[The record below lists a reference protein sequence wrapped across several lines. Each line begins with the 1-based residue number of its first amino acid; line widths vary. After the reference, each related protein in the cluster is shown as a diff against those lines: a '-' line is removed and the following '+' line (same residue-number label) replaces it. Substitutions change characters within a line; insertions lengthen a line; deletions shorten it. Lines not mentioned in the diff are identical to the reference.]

1 MENRKQAILRAV
13 VHEFTTNA
21 VPVGSQA
28 LQSRYF
34 VNLSSATIRSELAE
48 LADLGYLAQPHTS
61 AGRVPT
67 DSGYR
72 YFVDFLMDLEP
83 IPDRV
88 QTYIRDELKAAPG
101 DVEGMVERVAMT
113 VAAVTQNASVASAP
127 QGTLARI
134 KHLDLV
140 SLEPK
145 EVLLILLLEGNLL
158 RQQVV
163 NTSEPATQADLTRL
177 TAQFN
182 ASLSGRASDE
192 ARRHYDGAP
201 LGLEKE
207 LLGRVIAV
215 LDMYE
220 KGTENLVVHD
230 GVRNLLRQPE
240 FAESSRV
247 HQVLEVLE
255 ETRYLTVLLRQLIG
269 ESDLQIVIGS
279 ENTSSQLQGCAV
291 VLTTYGPSDR
301 LKGVLGVIG
310 PTRMAYSQTVARL
323 QAVCVVAICAP
334 RHPRATTARGPRAVC
349 ARSGARPRLDIPRLE
364 KSSGNLHKSR
374 PCDVL
379 AVGLAFDEAAV
390 QDAHQTIGQSA
401 QSLMVGLAAGAQ
413 DVVSMPCAFGASER
427 GERPLIAGVGEP
439 AVPGNPGEYD
449 LASARGPRDRR
460 GTRIALASLRM
471 QKSGPVVTELG
482 HSPGAEDNTE
492 SRQTEVDLGVRV
504 RLKTRSQLLLEGCNL
519 QVELFDDSH
528 GGGDAVTI
536 GFGE

>member
-48 LADLGYLAQPHTS
+48 LADLGYLTQPHTS

-72 YFVDFLMDLEP
+72 YFVDFLM
-83 IPDRV
+83 DRV

-301 LKGVLGVIG
+301 LKGVVGVIG

-323 QAVCVVAICAP
+323 QAV
-334 RHPRATTARGPRAVC
+334 ARG
-349 ARSGARPRLDIPRLE
+349 
-364 KSSGNLHKSR
+364 
-374 PCDVL
+374 
-379 AVGLAFDEAAV
+379 
-390 QDAHQTIGQSA
+390 
-401 QSLMVGLAAGAQ
+401 
-413 DVVSMPCAFGASER
+413 AS
-427 GERPLIAGVGEP
+427 
-439 AVPGNPGEYD
+439 
-449 LASARGPRDRR
+449 DRM
-460 GTRIALASLRM
+460 A
-471 QKSGPVVTELG
+471 ELG
-482 HSPGAEDNTE
+482 
-492 SRQTEVDLGVRV
+492 V
-504 RLKTRSQLLLEGCNL
+504 
-519 QVELFDDSH
+519 
-528 GGGDAVTI
+528 
-536 GFGE
+536 